1 MGFTGAKPVVIVL
14 NNGLYG
20 VEALISET
28 GHAYNNLPKWR
39 YADIPAALG
48 CEGWWCGRAATVAE
62 LEKALT
68 EINAHAG
75 AAYLEV
81 VIPAEE
87 SQPLA
92 KEVIETMHQT
102 ATPHAPET

>member
-1 MGFTGAKPVVIVL
+1 VVIVL

-28 GHAYNNLPKWR
+28 GHVYNNLPPWR
-39 YADIPAALG
+39 YAEIPAALG
-48 CEGWWCGRAATVAE
+48 CSGRWCGRASTVAE
-62 LEKALT
+62 LEQALAA
-68 EINAHAG
+68 INAHDG

-81 VIPAEE
+81 LIPAEE

-92 KEVIETMHQT
+92 AEVIETMHQT
-102 ATPHAPET
+102 ATPKPPR

>member
-1 MGFTGAKPVVIVL
+1 MGFTHINPVVIVL

-28 GHAYNNLPKWR
+28 GHAYNTLPPWR

-48 CEGWWCGRAATVAE
+48 CQGWWCGRAATVAE
-62 LEKALT
+62 LEQSLAA
-68 EINAHAG
+68 INELQG

-81 VIPAEE
+81 LIPAEE

-92 KEVIETMHQT
+92 DEVIEIMHQT
-102 ATPHAPET
+102 TTPDGA